1 MIAAG
6 VFVLGSVLLIWD
18 YHVSN
23 HEHVDEIARN
33 GFGKGKRTEELRVEA
48 EERILGD
55 IPIEV
60 TEQIYEGQEIT
71 QILKQAADKM
81 DRLILGENKS
91 LDHVDR
97 NLNLITAIPEKPID
111 VTWKLDRYD
120 VMNIYGQLREE
131 KLISEGV
138 QVQLSA
144 VLTYRED
151 PKKQALYECAVM
163 LYPKMDGEGGMLL
176 EKIRLA
182 VEQKNQDTRETEKLK
197 LPQQVEG
204 QKIHFYPIMNYRGAV
219 LMMAA
224 VVITVLLFALDKQN
238 EVKER
243 QKRKEQMLLDYPEVI
258 SKLTLLL
265 GAGMTLRR
273 AWRKIAGD
281 YEQHLKPG
289 GERAVYEEM
298 KYTCRLMDGGVPE
311 AESYEKF
318 GRSCGTR
325 EYMRLGALLSQNL
338 RKGTKGLN
346 DQLRMESLQSFEER
360 KARARKSGEE
370 AGTKLLLPM
379 FLMLAEVLVIVVVP
393 AFLSVQM

>member
-243 QKRKEQMLLDYPEVI
+243 QKRK
-258 SKLTLLL
+258 
-265 GAGMTLRR
+265 
-273 AWRKIAGD
+273 
-281 YEQHLKPG
+281 
-289 GERAVYEEM
+289 
-298 KYTCRLMDGGVPE
+298 
-311 AESYEKF
+311 
-318 GRSCGTR
+318 
-325 EYMRLGALLSQNL
+325 
-338 RKGTKGLN
+338 
-346 DQLRMESLQSFEER
+346 
-360 KARARKSGEE
+360 
-370 AGTKLLLPM
+370 
-379 FLMLAEVLVIVVVP
+379 
-393 AFLSVQM
+393 